1 MTVLKWDTC
10 QFCDKPILLWSNGKW
25 YNAMSKAKC
34 DASADNSSH
43 IAITPVEP
51 RKRKNYV

>member
-25 YNAMSKAKC
+25 YNAMSKSQC
-34 DASADNSSH
+34 DANTNKTAH
-43 IAITPVEP
+43 TPVIP
-51 RKRKNYV
+51 VDQGKQSNYV